1 MEQKTSSLVQLLALP
16 VRRTLIFSAL
26 LITING
32 DIMKGVE
39 CTVPKG
45 IWTALESYRLATE
58 GYSLKNGDVIL
69 DPREISVGSLLA
81 NFVGLPS
88 TAIND
93 LKWTRGQQYELTEY
107 FNVSSGKLRKQY
119 REAHRG
125 RDHAKMASLR
135 REWKDLQD
143 AKDRVRPFF
152 NDERTTLKRQNVLAL
167 VKSPRRA
174 DKREEKYRRQLA
186 TD

>member
-1 MEQKTSSLVQLLALP
+1 
-16 VRRTLIFSAL
+16 
-26 LITING
+26 
-32 DIMKGVE
+32 MKGVE

-135 REWKDLQD
+135 REWKELQD

-174 DKREEKYRRQLA
+174 DKREEKYRHQLA